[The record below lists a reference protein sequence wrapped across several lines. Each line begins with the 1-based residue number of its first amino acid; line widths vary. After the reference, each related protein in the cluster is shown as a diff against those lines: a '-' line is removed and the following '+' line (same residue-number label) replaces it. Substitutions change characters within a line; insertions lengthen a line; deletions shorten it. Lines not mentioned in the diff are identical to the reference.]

1 MLEQIVDA
9 VKALTRP
16 VLLLGT
22 AGAAFY
28 FFATGNTE
36 GGTSASTLFGVQA
49 AWWFNERK
57 ELHESEQANAADLMN
72 IMKRTDD
79 G

>member
-1 MLEQIVDA
+1 MLERIVDA

-28 FFATGNTE
+28 FFATGNAE

-49 AWWFNERK
+49 AWWFSERK
-57 ELHESEQANAADLMN
+57 ELHEGEHDIEATRLDVLRRNNDV
-72 IMKRTDD
+72 
-79 G
+79 